1 MTMVWVMKEVN
12 VGEQRGGE
20 HSDTYLVPV
29 QTFRAVSTRDTF
41 QSFRSRGTD
50 TAVTIQWRA
59 LSLEPVGENRP
70 TGVDF

>member
-1 MTMVWVMKEVN
+1 MKEVN

-20 HSDTYLVPV
+20 HSDTYLAPV

-50 TAVTIQWRA
+50 TVVTIQ
-59 LSLEPVGENRP
+59 
-70 TGVDF
+70 